1 MSDKMTPGGKTTALY
16 VVATPLGNLSDI
28 TLRALEVLRSAD
40 AIACED
46 TRHARHLL
54 DHHGISAPT
63 FALHEHNEQQA
74 AAHIVEL
81 LRQGQRVALITDAGT
96 PGISDPGS
104 RAVAA
109 VRTANLPVIPIPGA
123 NAAVTALSVSGMD
136 DERFLFAGF
145 LPAKAAARRTEI
157 ERLRDTPAALIIYE
171 APHRIQECIGD
182 LADILEP
189 ERHLLVARELTK
201 LFEEIACMPLADAP
215 SWVAA
220 SENRRRGEF
229 VLVVSRPPP
238 RQGIDAETER
248 VLKLLLEELPTRS
261 AAKLASEITG
271 VAKNALYERALQL
284 KSL

>member
-1 MSDKMTPGGKTTALY
+1 M
-16 VVATPLGNLSDI
+16 
-28 TLRALEVLRSAD
+28 RSP
-40 AIACED
+40 C
-46 TRHARHLL
+46 TRIPAFL
-54 DHHGISAPT
+54 A
-63 FALHEHNEQQA
+63 
-74 AAHIVEL
+74 V
-81 LRQGQRVALITDAGT
+81 VALITDAGT

-109 VRTANLPVIPIPGA
+109 VRTANLPVIPIPCA

-201 LFEEIACMPLADAP
+201 LFSNIRCAP
-215 SWVAA
+215 
-220 SENRRRGEF
+220 
-229 VLVVSRPPP
+229 
-238 RQGIDAETER
+238 T
-248 VLKLLLEELPTRS
+248 
-261 AAKLASEITG
+261 LAS
-271 VAKNALYERALQL
+271 
-284 KSL
+284 

>member
-1 MSDKMTPGGKTTALY
+1 MTSDSSLQDFFRP
-16 VVATPLGNLSDI
+16 
-28 TLRALEVLRSAD
+28 R
-40 AIACED
+40 
-46 TRHARHLL
+46 
-54 DHHGISAPT
+54 
-63 FALHEHNEQQA
+63 
-74 AAHIVEL
+74 
-81 LRQGQRVALITDAGT
+81 
-96 PGISDPGS
+96 
-104 RAVAA
+104 
-109 VRTANLPVIPIPGA
+109 
-123 NAAVTALSVSGMD
+123 
-136 DERFLFAGF
+136 
-145 LPAKAAARRTEI
+145 AAARRTEI

-271 VAKNALYERALQL
+271 GGEECTLRTGIAVEIPYNPLRCNR
-284 KSL
+284 SPSPV